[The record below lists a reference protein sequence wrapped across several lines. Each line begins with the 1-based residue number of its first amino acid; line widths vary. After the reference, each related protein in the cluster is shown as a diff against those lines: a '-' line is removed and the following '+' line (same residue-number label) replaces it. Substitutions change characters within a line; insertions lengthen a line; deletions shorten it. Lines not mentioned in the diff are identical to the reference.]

1 MQAGGGHS
9 AAVVTALEE
18 VREVWEWNM
27 RTELPRILEAFD
39 SATCAAL
46 DTEFPGFLHQTRP
59 HNLHNLKLIQLGLSF
74 FSDGGRRRTW
84 QISFRD
90 FDVASASDAPS
101 EASVELLKRSDVDLG
116 RTRREGV
123 HSEVLSDCGDA
134 PVGDVPGALRRGVHG
149 EAPHRAAVTA
159 DAPRFVQLV
168 GATLG
173 RVVDVKYLARVC
185 GGFYLGLAR
194 LAETVGVKLEGCA
207 AHKAGVDALLTESVF
222 EVQIERLCGREEEL
236 EGILH
241 AIEEER
247 ILAVIG
253 GNRAGGGASPDMPSP
268 PVVYP
273 VPDSCYINRSQDLRF
288 QSKYS
293 RSMLKCSSGDPVLSS
308 VFLKN

>member
-46 DTEFPGFLHQTRP
+46 DTEFPG

-173 RVVDVKYLARVC
+173 RVVDVKYLARPSSE
-185 GGFYLGLAR
+185 
-194 LAETVGVKLEGCA
+194 ETE
-207 AHKAGVDALLTESVF
+207 
-222 EVQIERLCGREEEL
+222 QEEEL
-236 EGILH
+236 LLICPLH
-241 AIEEER
+241 PSSTLFLTPAIVFSFEEC
-247 ILAVIG
+247 VQ
-253 GNRAGGGASPDMPSP
+253 
-268 PVVYP
+268 V
-273 VPDSCYINRSQDLRF
+273 NRSQDLRF

-308 VFLKN
+308 VFL